1 MGGDYSDNLVL
12 ISLTLSTF
20 NNKSHNSCDEKIA
33 NRNKK
38 ATEWSLFKIEYFIYT
53 AITLLSIEVIIGC
66 RALLELRF

>member
-1 MGGDYSDNLVL
+1 MDGDYNDNLVL

-38 ATEWSLFKIEYFIYT
+38 ATEWSLFEIDCFIYT
-53 AITLLSIEVIIGC
+53 AIE
-66 RALLELRF
+66 F

>member
-1 MGGDYSDNLVL
+1 MDGDYNDNLVL

-38 ATEWSLFKIEYFIYT
+38 ATEWSLFRIEQFIYK
-53 AITLLSIEVIIGC
+53 AIKL
-66 RALLELRF
+66 

>member
-1 MGGDYSDNLVL
+1 MDGDYNDNLVL

-38 ATEWSLFKIEYFIYT
+38 ATKRSLFRIEQFIDK
-53 AITLLSIEVIIGC
+53 AIKL
-66 RALLELRF
+66 

>member
-38 ATEWSLFKIEYFIYT
+38 ATQRSLFRIELFIYK
-53 AITLLSIEVIIGC
+53 AMML
-66 RALLELRF
+66 

>member
-1 MGGDYSDNLVL
+1 MDGDYSDNLVL

-38 ATEWSLFKIEYFIYT
+38 ATERPLFEIDGFIYT
-53 AITLLSIEVIIGC
+53 AIEFSIN
-66 RALLELRF
+66 RRLKKATRF